1 MCQMIPSGTETNR
14 KQNNLRDMIEGRIY
28 DINRV
33 LKTTTR
39 NMTQDFKHISKK
51 K

>member
-1 MCQMIPSGTETNR
+1 
-14 KQNNLRDMIEGRIY
+14 MIEGRTY